1 MKVKFAAM
9 FVAGAAAVLLQ
20 GCAVVA
26 SPTGNGLI
34 YTGVKGPVAVGP
46 SPRASKS
53 GEACATNILGLITT
67 GDASIDAAKQN
78 GGCTAS
84 SVRLPRGSKPVRR
97 IAGGPFRKQAAPK
110 GRLVSFA

>member
-1 MKVKFAAM
+1 MCRPV
-9 FVAGAAAVLLQ
+9 Q

-78 GGCTAS
+78 GGINQVATVDHASKSVLGLYSQFCTVA
-84 SVRLPRGSKPVRR
+84 
-97 IAGGPFRKQAAPK
+97 K
-110 GRLVSFA
+110 GE

>member
-9 FVAGAAAVLLQ
+9 AVVGAVAVLIQ

-26 SPTGNGLI
+26 SPTGNGLL
-34 YTGVKGPVAVGP
+34 YTGVKGPVTVGQ
-46 SPRASKS
+46 AQHATKT

-78 GGCTAS
+78 GGINQVATVDHASKSVLGLYSQFCTVA
-84 SVRLPRGSKPVRR
+84 
-97 IAGGPFRKQAAPK
+97 K
-110 GRLVSFA
+110 GE